1 MAARDSGSLLRLG
14 PVPPDRVVGPA
25 RPIFGFVG
33 RTPSDPGFDAGR
45 GSTFRDST
53 CTVDHAAP
61 DTRRTSRVWPG
72 PLLDVPERFDPKGT
86 LMRGTI
92 QKKGKKWYAVVY
104 DGVNPA
110 TGEYRRRWVQAG
122 TRRGDAEKLLADLV
136 KRAHRGETVVSEK
149 LTLGEYLTERWLP
162 IQEARLRKSSFDAY
176 RRNVELHVV
185 PGLGKRQLDQLTPED
200 IDMFYAALLKS
211 GRKKR
216 PGEKG
221 PAKGLAPKTVHNIH
235 VMLNKALSDAA
246 RKGTVVRNV
255 VALADAPSLEA
266 RKRPEIKAWEIDQ
279 LVRFLD
285 AISSHRM
292 AAAFEFAANTG
303 MRRGE
308 VLGVRWRDI
317 DFDAGRVSVRQALV
331 SVSYKVSISDVKT
344 GTSRRTIDIEEDLV
358 QVLRDWRKVRT
369 EERDGVEPAPDD
381 LVFVKADGTSPHP
394 DVFSQLFDRTVAKI
408 DVPDI
413 SLHDLR
419 HTHATLLLK
428 AGVNVKVVSERL
440 GHANIA
446 FTMHVYQHVLPG
458 MQAAAADTFS
468 LLLRNERNKARADL
482 EEDEAGDPDEDDDV
496 GERDLD
502 VDPSDDGDEDER

>member
-1 MAARDSGSLLRLG
+1 
-14 PVPPDRVVGPA
+14 
-25 RPIFGFVG
+25 
-33 RTPSDPGFDAGR
+33 
-45 GSTFRDST
+45 
-53 CTVDHAAP
+53 
-61 DTRRTSRVWPG
+61 
-72 PLLDVPERFDPKGT
+72 
-86 LMRGTI
+86 MRGTI

-110 TGEYRRRWVQAG
+110 TGGYRRRWVQAG
-122 TRRGDAEKLLADLV
+122 TRRSDAEKLLAELV

-149 LTLGEYLTERWLP
+149 LTLSRYLTERWLP
-162 IQEARLRKSSFDAY
+162 IQEARLRQSTYESY
-176 RRNVELHVV
+176 RRNIELHVI
-185 PGLGKRQLDQLTPED
+185 PGLGKRPLDQLTPED

-255 VALADAPSLEA
+255 VALADAPSLQA
-266 RKRPEIKAWEIDQ
+266 RKRAEIKAWEVDQ
-279 LVRFLD
+279 LVAFLD
-285 AISSHRM
+285 AIESHRM
-292 AAAFEFAANTG
+292 APAFYFSAHTG

-317 DFDAGRVSVRQALV
+317 DLDEGRVAVRQALV
-331 SVSYKVSISDVKT
+331 TVAYKLSISDVKT
-344 GTSRRTIDIEEDLV
+344 GTSRRTIDIDEDV
-358 QVLRDWRKVRT
+358 TQVLRDWRKVRT
-369 EERDGVEPAPDD
+369 EERDGIEPDADD
-381 LVFVKADGTSPHP
+381 LVFVKADATSMHP
-394 DVFSQLFDRTVAKI
+394 DIFSQLFDRTVAKL
-408 DVPDI
+408 DVPSI

-458 MQAAAADTFS
+458 MQAAAADAFAH
-468 LLLRNERNKARADL
+468 LLEVERRKGRPEL
-482 EEDEAGDPDEDDDV
+482 QKP
-496 GERDLD
+496 
-502 VDPSDDGDEDER
+502 

>member
-1 MAARDSGSLLRLG
+1 
-14 PVPPDRVVGPA
+14 
-25 RPIFGFVG
+25 
-33 RTPSDPGFDAGR
+33 
-45 GSTFRDST
+45 
-53 CTVDHAAP
+53 
-61 DTRRTSRVWPG
+61 
-72 PLLDVPERFDPKGT
+72 
-86 LMRGTI
+86 MRGTV
-92 QKKGKKWYAVVY
+92 QKKGKKWYAVIY

-110 TGEYRRRWVQAG
+110 TGNYRRRWVQAG
-122 TRRGDAEKLLADLV
+122 TRRGDAEKLLAELV

-149 LTLGEYLTERWLP
+149 LTLEQYLRDRWLP
-162 IQEARLRKSSFDAY
+162 IQEARVRPSTFSSY
-176 RRNVELHVV
+176 RRNIELHVA
-185 PGLGKRQLDQLTPED
+185 PALGKRPLDQLSPED
-200 IDMFYAALLKS
+200 IDVFYAGLLKN

-221 PAKGLAPKTVHNIH
+221 PATGLAPKSVHNIH

-255 VALADAPSLEA
+255 VALADPPSLVA

-285 AISSHRM
+285 AIASHRL
-292 AAAFEFAANTG
+292 APAFEFAANTG

-317 DFDAGRVSVRQALV
+317 DLDAGRVAVRQALV
-331 SVSYKVSISDVKT
+331 SVAYKVSISDVKT

-394 DVFSQLFDRTVAKI
+394 DIFSQLFDRTVAKI

-428 AGVNVKVVSERL
+428 SGVPIKVVSERL

-446 FTMHVYQHVLPG
+446 FTMQVYQHVLPG
-458 MQAAAADTFS
+458 MQAAAAETFS
-468 LLLRNERNKARADL
+468 LLLRTERNRTSIVL
-482 EEDEAGDPDEDDDV
+482 EHDDAEDDE
-496 GERDLD
+496 GNRGRDLD
-502 VDPSDDGDEDER
+502 PSDVDDVPDVDGDPSDDADEEER

>member
-1 MAARDSGSLLRLG
+1 
-14 PVPPDRVVGPA
+14 
-25 RPIFGFVG
+25 
-33 RTPSDPGFDAGR
+33 
-45 GSTFRDST
+45 
-53 CTVDHAAP
+53 
-61 DTRRTSRVWPG
+61 
-72 PLLDVPERFDPKGT
+72 
-86 LMRGTI
+86 MRGTI

-149 LTLGEYLTERWLP
+149 LSLGEYLTERWLP
-162 IQEARLRKSSFDAY
+162 IQEARLRKSSFEAY
-176 RRNVELHVV
+176 RRNIELHVV

-211 GRKKR
+211 GRRKR

-221 PAKGLAPKTVHNIH
+221 PTKGLAPKTVHNIH

-255 VALADAPSLEA
+255 IALADAPSLEA
-266 RKRPEIKAWEIDQ
+266 RKRSEIKAWEIDQ

-285 AISSHRM
+285 AISSHRLG
-292 AAAFEFAANTG
+292 AAFEFAANTG

-317 DFDAGRVSVRQALV
+317 DLDAGRVSVRQALV
-331 SVSYKVSISDVKT
+331 SVAYKVSISDVKT

-358 QVLRDWRKVRT
+358 QVLSDWRKVRT
-369 EERDGVEPAPDD
+369 EERGGIEPDPDD

-408 DVPDI
+408 DVPNI

-482 EEDEAGDPDEDDDV
+482 EEDEAEDPDEDDDV
-496 GERDLD
+496 GERNLDLD
-502 VDPSDDGDEDER
+502 VPSDDGDEDER

>member
-1 MAARDSGSLLRLG
+1 
-14 PVPPDRVVGPA
+14 
-25 RPIFGFVG
+25 
-33 RTPSDPGFDAGR
+33 
-45 GSTFRDST
+45 
-53 CTVDHAAP
+53 
-61 DTRRTSRVWPG
+61 
-72 PLLDVPERFDPKGT
+72 
-86 LMRGTI
+86 MRGTV
-92 QKKGKKWYAVVY
+92 QKKGKKWYAVIY

-110 TGEYRRRWVQAG
+110 TGNYRRRWVQAG

-149 LTLGEYLTERWLP
+149 LTLEQYLRDRWLP
-162 IQEARLRKSSFDAY
+162 IQEARVRPSTFSSY
-176 RRNVELHVV
+176 RRNIELHVV
-185 PGLGKRQLDQLTPED
+185 PALGKRPLDQLSPED
-200 IDMFYAALLKS
+200 IDVFYAGLLKS

-255 VALADAPSLEA
+255 VALADAPSLVA
-266 RKRPEIKAWEIDQ
+266 RKRPEIKAWEVDQ
-279 LVRFLD
+279 LVEFLD
-285 AISSHRM
+285 AIESHRL
-292 AAAFEFAANTG
+292 APAFEFAANTG

-317 DFDAGRVSVRQALV
+317 DLDARRVSVRQALV

-369 EERDGVEPAPDD
+369 EERDGVDPAPDD

-394 DVFSQLFDRTVAKI
+394 DIFSQLFDRTVAKI

-428 AGVNVKVVSERL
+428 SGVPVKVVSERL
-440 GHANIA
+440 GHANVA
-446 FTMHVYQHVLPG
+446 FTMNVYQHVLPG
-458 MQAAAADTFS
+458 MQAAAAETFS
-468 LLLRNERNKARADL
+468 LLLRTERNKAGTSTD
-482 EEDEAGDPDEDDDV
+482 EEPMEEADDD
-496 GERDLD
+496 ESAD
-502 VDPSDDGDEDER
+502 SDDTDSEADG

>member
-1 MAARDSGSLLRLG
+1 
-14 PVPPDRVVGPA
+14 
-25 RPIFGFVG
+25 
-33 RTPSDPGFDAGR
+33 
-45 GSTFRDST
+45 
-53 CTVDHAAP
+53 
-61 DTRRTSRVWPG
+61 
-72 PLLDVPERFDPKGT
+72 
-86 LMRGTI
+86 MRGTI

-122 TRRGDAEKLLADLV
+122 TRRGDAEKLLAELV

-162 IQEARLRKSSFDAY
+162 VQEARLRKSSFEAY
-176 RRNVELHVV
+176 RRNIELHVV

-200 IDMFYAALLKS
+200 IDLFYAALLKS

-221 PAKGLAPKTVHNIH
+221 PTKSLAPKTVHNIH

-255 VALADAPSLEA
+255 IALADAPSLEA
-266 RKRPEIKAWEIDQ
+266 RKRREIKAWEIDQ

-285 AISSHRM
+285 AISSHRLG
-292 AAAFEFAANTG
+292 AAFEFSASTG

-317 DFDAGRVSVRQALV
+317 DLDAGRVSVRQALV
-331 SVSYKVSISDVKT
+331 SVAYKVSISDVKT

-358 QVLRDWRKVRT
+358 QVLSDWRKVRT
-369 EERDGVEPAPDD
+369 EERGGIDPDPDD

-394 DVFSQLFDRTVAKI
+394 DVFSQLFDRTVAKL

-482 EEDEAGDPDEDDDV
+482 EEDEAEDPDEDDDV
-496 GERDLD
+496 DERDLD
-502 VDPSDDGDEDER
+502 VGLDLDPNDDGDEDER